1 MATRSMRSFLPVV
14 RAIPTHDVLRSRL
27 LRLDPKP
34 VQKPLPFQ
42 AVVVLASLCAAAGL
56 LTIWPSVRSLFD
68 IWTTDD
74 LKSMGMVV
82 PLVCYL
88 LILRAWKSLNWE
100 TQGSWWGFAVLAGS
114 AALMFL
120 RDQMLLVVTINKNW
134 LLQLPPLPLVAVV
147 YAAGM
152 VLLFGGPRLLK
163 KAWFPV
169 LFMWAVI
176 PVPQT
181 FSRRVDLPLQ
191 HASATV
197 ARAWAHVLG
206 QPLTQDKLRLMFTPE
221 FGMFIAPGCNGIRGS
236 ITLGLAAIVVGY
248 IYRFRWYV
256 YAPVVAGAVLL
267 GYLFNF
273 LRLCLLVV
281 YYKIALPYPWLQHH
295 AKIADYMIGGC
306 LFMCALAL
314 FFTLANKL
322 RNDLQ
327 DGTALHESPANQD
340 NPAEPIAAVLPMPA
354 PQQHLRLLQTSL
366 LLRVAALLAMA
377 SVFGVDVLHEHQVY
391 ARESVQ
397 TLPALPAHIG
407 NFTLQRSWNEAPL
420 GVLVYTWGEY
430 VAPAVNGTPAA
441 HVMLG
446 VSPQTIHDAEVCH
459 LARGD
464 DPTWHGQIVAA
475 TAGGPVELTAATYNN
490 GAIQELEASTVC
502 DNGAC
507 RQHSETSQHLTL
519 IYARPHRG
527 VPLQAD
533 TTRPIPL
540 MLKVESLDTM
550 TPASVME
557 PQLAAT
563 LTAFLKDAD
572 LLTLTAPYG
581 KR

>member
-1 MATRSMRSFLPVV
+1 MATRSMRSFRSVV
-14 RAIPTHDVLRSRL
+14 RALPPHGVPRSRL
-27 LRLDPKP
+27 LRLGPKL

-42 AVVVLASLCAAAGL
+42 AVVALASLCAAAGL
-56 LTIWPSVRSLFD
+56 LTLWPSVRSLFD

-74 LKSMGMVV
+74 LKSMGMVI

-100 TQGSWWGFAVLAGS
+100 TEGSWWGFAVLAGS

-120 RDQMLLVVTINKNW
+120 RDQMLLVVTINKSW

-152 VLLFGGPRLLK
+152 VLLFGGTRLLK
-163 KAWFPV
+163 KAWFPI
-169 LFMWAVI
+169 LLMWAVI

-181 FSRRVDLPLQ
+181 FSRKVDLPLQ

-197 ARAWAHVLG
+197 ARAWAHALG

-248 IYRFRWYV
+248 VYRFRWYV

-295 AKIADYMIGGC
+295 AKMADYMIGGC

-314 FFTLANKL
+314 FFTVANRL
-322 RNDLQ
+322 RNDMQ
-327 DGTALHESPANQD
+327 ESTALQE
-340 NPAEPIAAVLPMPA
+340 NPAAPIAASPALPA
-354 PQQHLRLLQTSL
+354 PQQHVRLLQTSL
-366 LLRVAALLAMA
+366 FLRVAAVLAMA
-377 SVFGVDVLHEHQVY
+377 SIFGVDVLHEHQVY
-391 ARESVQ
+391 AREAVQ
-397 TLPALPAHIG
+397 TLPAMPAHIG
-407 NFTLQRSWNEAPL
+407 NFSLQRSWNATAS

-430 VAPAVNGTPAA
+430 AAPAVNGTPGA

-446 VSPQTIHDAEVCH
+446 VSPQPIHDAEVCH
-459 LARGD
+459 LARGE

-490 GAIQELEASTVC
+490 GAVQELEASTVC

-507 RQHSETSQHLTL
+507 RQHSETSRHLTL

-540 MLKVESLDTM
+540 MLEVESLDTM
-550 TPASVME
+550 TPARLME

>member
-1 MATRSMRSFLPVV
+1 
-14 RAIPTHDVLRSRL
+14 
-27 LRLDPKP
+27 
-34 VQKPLPFQ
+34 
-42 AVVVLASLCAAAGL
+42 
-56 LTIWPSVRSLFD
+56 
-68 IWTTDD
+68 
-74 LKSMGMVV
+74 
-82 PLVCYL
+82 
-88 LILRAWKSLNWE
+88 
-100 TQGSWWGFAVLAGS
+100 
-114 AALMFL
+114 
-120 RDQMLLVVTINKNW
+120 MLLVITINKSW
-134 LLQLPPLPLVAVV
+134 LLQLPPLPLVAMV

-152 VLLFGGPRLLK
+152 VLLFGGTRLLK

-169 LFMWAVI
+169 LLMWAVI

-197 ARAWAHVLG
+197 ARAWAHALG

-248 IYRFRWYV
+248 LYRFRWYV

-295 AKIADYMIGGC
+295 AKIADYLIGGC

-314 FFTLANKL
+314 FFTVANRL

-327 DGTALHESPANQD
+327 DRPPLQEKPAALIAASPA
-340 NPAEPIAAVLPMPA
+340 APA
-354 PQQHLRLLQTSL
+354 PLQPVRRLQASL
-366 LLRVAALLAMA
+366 FLRVVAVLAMA
-377 SVFGVDVLHEHQVY
+377 SVFGVDVFHQYQVY
-391 ARESVQ
+391 AHEAVQ
-397 TLPALPAHIG
+397 TLPAMPAQIG
-407 NFTLQRSWNEAPL
+407 NFTLQRSWNETAL

-430 VAPAVNGTPAA
+430 AAPAANGVAGA
-441 HVMLG
+441 RVMLG
-446 VSPQTIHDAEVCH
+446 ISPQTIHDAEVCH

-490 GAIQELEASTVC
+490 GAVQELEASTVC

-507 RQHSETSQHLTL
+507 RQHSETSRHLTL

-533 TTRPIPL
+533 TSRPIPL
-540 MLKVESLDTM
+540 MLKVESLDTL
-550 TPASVME
+550 TSASVIE

-563 LTAFLKDAD
+563 LATFLKDAD
-572 LLTLTAPYG
+572 LVTLTAPFG